1 MKGARNL
8 TEIEIQK
15 VLTTL
20 NGRCCNRDR
29 ALFLLGVRSGFR
41 ISEILSLKLS
51 DVFVG
56 NEIVTHIAVKRS
68 NMKGKVEGRTVVL
81 HQQAK
86 IALQT
91 WISELLS
98 LGGTAEDFL
107 FKSRNGTNQPISR
120 SQAFKLLEKAYREL
134 GFAGTLGTRAMR
146 KSFANCVYEKLNRD
160 LVKTQKALGHRNINS
175 TVSYL
180 SFKSEEIDQ
189 AIAHIKD

>member
-1 MKGARNL
+1 MKGARPL
-8 TEIEIQK
+8 TDVEITA
-15 VLTTL
+15 VLGAL
-20 NGRCCNRDR
+20 DGRYSNRDR
-29 ALFLLGVRSGFR
+29 AMFLLGVRSGFR
-41 ISEILSLKLS
+41 ISEILSLRLS
-51 DVFVG
+51 DVFVA
-56 NEIVTHIAVKRS
+56 NEIVSRISVKRS
-68 NMKGKVEGRTVVL
+68 HMKGKIEGRTVVL

-86 IALQT
+86 DALYT
-91 WISELLS
+91 WVKELLS
-98 LGGTAEDFL
+98 LGGCDSDFI

-120 SQAFKLLEKAYREL
+120 SQAFKLLEKAYRQL

-189 AIAHIKD
+189 AILSI